1 MPTDGIEWLRKP
13 GFEPGP
19 PDRLGPYTPVT
30 KRQPPESAGKI
41 LVRNLLGRTS
51 QIVDR

>member
-1 MPTDGIEWLRKP
+1 MLADGIEWLRKP
-13 GFEPGP
+13 GFEPEP

-30 KRQPPESAGKI
+30 KRQSSEFVGKI
-41 LVRNLLGRTS
+41 LVGNSFRRTS